1 MSLIIL
7 YSSSHLVLNSTHH
20 GNNSVS
26 FIDADDLCHG
36 EERSRYGQA
45 CLRRITQHEAIYTLS
60 QVFRRCT
67 SSVRRCICNPATYV
81 RRYWLS
87 GAQAAPSALPQ
98 VNATIGS

>member
-45 CLRRITQHEAIYTLS
+45 YLRRIAQHEAIYGIVPSFQTVHVISSQMHLQPSNIRAAILAELPPRRPRPLS
-60 QVFRRCT
+60 RR
-67 SSVRRCICNPATYV
+67 
-81 RRYWLS
+81 
-87 GAQAAPSALPQ
+87 
-98 VNATIGS
+98 